1 MCKFQFFYGLNLSQR
16 LFAISDNLS
25 QTLQKESMPTLIG
38 LHLAELTVETYVIR

>member
-16 LFAISDNLS
+16 LLAISDNLS
-25 QTLQKESMPTLIG
+25 QTLQKESMSALIG